1 MATTDPGQ
9 DGEAARRLIEQAT
22 EIQITIDV

>member
-9 DGEAARRLIEQAT
+9 KELT
-22 EIQITIDV
+22 S